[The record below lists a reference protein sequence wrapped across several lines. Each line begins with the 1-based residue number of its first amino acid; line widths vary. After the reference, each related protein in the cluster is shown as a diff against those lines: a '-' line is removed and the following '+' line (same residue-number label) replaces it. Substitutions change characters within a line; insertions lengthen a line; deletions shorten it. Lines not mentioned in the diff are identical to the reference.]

1 MLLTLVYVVYYSG
14 LFALFSNLLRIQQ
27 ASITAISSGGKR
39 SISTILTTNAPAA
52 ASAPMN
58 ANKLSKNRNSIIS
71 DLQSLPEAGMR

>member
-39 SISTILTTNAPAA
+39 SISTILTTNVPAA
-52 ASAPMN
+52 ASAPIN
-58 ANKLSKNRNSIIS
+58 
-71 DLQSLPEAGMR
+71 